1 MRLPEDVEQVLLD
14 QGKIAAIKQLRE
26 SQSLSLKEAKEWV
39 ESHPSEYR
47 APVNPS
53 PVASN
58 IPWGRIMLA
67 LLIVGTAV
75 AILATG
81 E

>member
-26 SQSLSLKEAKEWV
+26 SQGLSLKEAKQWV

-47 APVNPS
+47 APVNP
-53 PVASN
+53 PLVASN

-67 LLIVGTAV
+67 LLIVGVAV
-75 AILATG
+75 AIVATG
-81 E
+81 